1 VRLTFEAWRGRPWI
15 GPALAAVLCHGCSR
29 AEPTARLI
37 GQVTVDGKPHERAVM
52 VVVENRAR
60 GVSVAAVVDAGG
72 RFDVLTAPG
81 RGIPEGRYQVGLMPT
96 PAPVGD
102 IAASL
107 GPETAPPAT
116 AGPIPEQFQSPATS
130 GLTVDVQL
138 PETRFDIAIPS
149 SK

>member
-1 VRLTFEAWRGRPWI
+1 MRPTFEVWRGRAWI
-15 GPALAAVLCHGCSR
+15 GLAVAAALCLGCSR

-37 GQVTVDGKPHERAVM
+37 GQVTIGGQPPERPVM
-52 VVVENRAR
+52 VVVENRTR
-60 GVSVAAVVDAGG
+60 GVSVAAAVDTSG

-81 RGIPEGRYQVGLMPT
+81 RGIPEGQYRIGLIPT

-102 IAASL
+102 IADSIEPLA
-107 GPETAPPAT
+107 APPVEFT
-116 AGPIPEQFQSPATS
+116 YIPPKFQSPATS